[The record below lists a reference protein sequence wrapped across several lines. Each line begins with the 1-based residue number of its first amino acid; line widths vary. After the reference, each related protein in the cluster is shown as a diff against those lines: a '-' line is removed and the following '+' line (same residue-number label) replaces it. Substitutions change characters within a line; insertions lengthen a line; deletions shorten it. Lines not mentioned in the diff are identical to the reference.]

1 MQLGLIGLPQSG
13 KTTVFNALTGGAAP
27 TAGGSGYGQETH
39 VAVVKVPDARLDR
52 LTEMFEPR
60 KTTPAEVQYTDFPG
74 VGFGSKD
81 KGEAAWVGQLRTVDA
96 LVQVVRA
103 FADESVPHEGPVDPA
118 GDAAQVQLDM
128 IVSDLGIVERRLQ
141 RLDADL
147 KRTRS
152 NERGP
157 VEAEIA
163 LFQRFER
170 ELEAGTPIRDLELSD
185 EQARTI
191 RGYQFLSN
199 KPVLLLLN
207 LGEDQLERAAALEA
221 ELAAV
226 YGQGKTA
233 IASLSGKIEMELAQ
247 LSPEDAQ
254 GFMEDLA
261 IAELAAGKIIR
272 TSYDL
277 TGLISFLTAG
287 EDEVRA
293 WPIPRGIRAPQ
304 AAGAIHTDLE
314 KGFIRAEVVAYDDLI
329 ASGGLAEARKRGQ
342 LRQEGRNYVVQD
354 GDVLNIL
361 FSR

>member
-1 MQLGLIGLPQSG
+1 
-13 KTTVFNALTGGAAP
+13 
-27 TAGGSGYGQETH
+27 
-39 VAVVKVPDARLDR
+39 
-52 LTEMFEPR
+52 MFEPR

-103 FADESVPHEGPVDPA
+103 FADESVPHEGPVDPV

-152 NERGP
+152 NERAP

-170 ELEAGTPIRDLELSD
+170 ELGAGTPIRDLELSE

-207 LGEDQLERAAALEA
+207 LGEDQLEGATALEG

-261 IAELAAGKIIR
+261 ITELAAGKIIR

-329 ASGGLAEARKRGQ
+329 ASGSLAEARKRGQ